1 MGGLRRSSVVSVRS
15 VRSVQFVESYDSQ
28 IERIMRSFSL
38 VVQQLSSFCKNI
50 FRVFLINFNVLSMI
64 KNQVRRV
71 EFCSMFLK
79 DMFDFRDIL
88 LNKLLIILEEEKERM
103 QYIQEVFKR
112 ERQNVIVIEDLEQKF
127 KAVMDD
133 KDEEVFYLL
142 VFDN

>member
-1 MGGLRRSSVVSVRS
+1 MGGLRRSSVVSVRF

-133 KDEEVFYLL
+133 KDEEVFYL
-142 VFDN
+142 FSF

>member
-1 MGGLRRSSVVSVRS
+1 
-15 VRSVQFVESYDSQ
+15 
-28 IERIMRSFSL
+28 
-38 VVQQLSSFCKNI
+38 
-50 FRVFLINFNVLSMI
+50 
-64 KNQVRRV
+64 
-71 EFCSMFLK
+71 MFLK

>member
-1 MGGLRRSSVVSVRS
+1 MGGLRRSSVVSVRF

-38 VVQQLSSFCKNI
+38 VVQQFSSFCKNI

-133 KDEEVFYLL
+133 KDEEVFYL
-142 VFDN
+142 FSF

>member
-1 MGGLRRSSVVSVRS
+1 MGGLWRSSVVSVRF
-15 VRSVQFVESYDSQ
+15 VRLVQFVESYDSQ

-38 VVQQLSSFCKNI
+38 VVQQFSSFCKNI

-133 KDEEVFYLL
+133 KDEEVFYL
-142 VFDN
+142 FSF

>member
-1 MGGLRRSSVVSVRS
+1 MGGLRRSSVVSVRF

-38 VVQQLSSFCKNI
+38 VVQQFSSFCKNI

-127 KAVMDD
+127 KVVMDD
-133 KDEEVFYLL
+133 KDEEVFYL
-142 VFDN
+142 FSF

>member
-38 VVQQLSSFCKNI
+38 VVQQFSSFCKNI

-133 KDEEVFYLL
+133 KDEEVFYL
-142 VFDN
+142 FSF

>member
-133 KDEEVFYLL
+133 KDEEVFYL
-142 VFDN
+142 FSF

>member
-1 MGGLRRSSVVSVRS
+1 MGGLRRSSVVSVRF
-15 VRSVQFVESYDSQ
+15 VRLVQFVESYDSQ

-133 KDEEVFYLL
+133 KDEEVFYL
-142 VFDN
+142 FSF

>member
-1 MGGLRRSSVVSVRS
+1 MGGLRRSSVVSVRF